1 MQCITWKPWILLF
14 IQLFYF
20 QLFLNV
26 SVNIFRN
33 PFFIFHLLDK
43 QHPSWWEKFPFFKY
57 PLSLC
62 TPMCVWVYS
71 RGPPFF
77 LSCLCLV
84 CSTLQ
89 GMDRCLAVFTRLKAL
104 KGRNNLSQPSFLT
117 SWGALIMNRS

>member
-71 RGPPFF
+71 WGPPFS
-77 LSCLCLV
+77 LSCLV

-89 GMDRCLAVFTRLKAL
+89 RMDEALVDAWLYFPGLKVGKIYL
-104 KGRNNLSQPSFLT
+104 NLPF
-117 SWGALIMNRS
+117 WIVGGVDYK